1 MGGWG
6 RKRSIDRLRGGRVAS
21 RVICKGAACPGG
33 TEMKKSGIVFAALAV
48 LMSFVAVSCNEPHVH
63 CYGDS
68 YVKDG
73 EVFHDCLCGV
83 VEKVEDAVIVGTEA
97 DLKEAI
103 AGEPKTIF
111 ISNDIDLTS
120 SIEIKDGRVVDINLN
135 GKSVSI
141 ENNGIYIQNA
151 QVSISGK
158 GELAGG
164 VPKGPL
170 FLLLGSNDA
179 VQDYSM
185 LTIGKDVMLRAS
197 YFAIS
202 VDKNSD
208 EANTE
213 NRSCGVVVNLKG
225 SVEAPCGVYVNGTV
239 KSTVCAPVINL
250 DGACIISN
258 DVGIYAAGYA
268 KWNINNT
275 TIEGAASAIEIRA
288 GELSI
293 DGGFFKST
301 AKEYVCNPKDGGN
314 TTKAAAIAV
323 AQHTTGLPINVS
335 IKNTALEGCHGL
347 AVENPQDNKYEAL
360 SKIRVEF
367 DSSVGTPHYDSA
379 YFVNEGNVIIA
390 KKILK

>member
-1 MGGWG
+1 
-6 RKRSIDRLRGGRVAS
+6 
-21 RVICKGAACPGG
+21 
-33 TEMKKSGIVFAALAV
+33 MKKSGIVFAVLAL
-48 LMSFVAVSCNEPHVH
+48 LMVFVAVSCNEPHVH

-73 EVFHDCLCGV
+73 EIFHDCQCGF

-97 DLKEAI
+97 ALREAI
-103 AGEPKTIF
+103 AGDSKTIF
-111 ISNDIDLTS
+111 ISNDIVLEST
-120 SIEIKDGRVVDINLN
+120 IEINGGRVVDINLN
-135 GKSVSI
+135 GKSISI
-141 ENNGIYIQNA
+141 KNKGIYIQNA

-158 GELAGG
+158 GELVGG
-164 VPKGPL
+164 ASNGPL
-170 FLLLGSNDA
+170 FLLLGSKDVA
-179 VQDYSM
+179 QDYSV
-185 LTIGKDVMLRAS
+185 LTIGKNVMLRAS

-225 SVEAPCGVYVNGTV
+225 SVEAPCGVYVNGNV

-250 DGACIISN
+250 DGTRIISN

-268 KWNINNT
+268 IWNINNT
-275 TIEGAASAIEIRA
+275 AIEGVASAIEIRA
-288 GELSI
+288 GELHI
-293 DGGFFKST
+293 DGGSFEAT
-301 AKEYVCNPKDGGN
+301 AKEYVCNPKDSGN

-335 IKNTALEGCHGL
+335 IKNTTLKGVHGL
-347 AVENPQDNKYEAL
+347 AVENPQKNVYEVL
-360 SKIRVEF
+360 SNVRVEF

-379 YFVNEGNVIIA
+379 YFEIKDNAIIA
-390 KKILK
+390 KKILE